1 MSIERQGGR
10 PSERRQFFRIDD
22 SVQMSYRVVQQG
34 DLQEQ
39 VGELGQHVDSSF
51 TVMTRMQAIDRHLS
65 AALHRI
71 ELRDPDVADYLRA
84 LDEKIELLGQSFLA
98 EEAELLE
105 QPAKPISL
113 SAGGISFGTSES
125 MEIGALLEVK
135 LLLLPSFTGII
146 TFGEVV
152 GCDAGETDQDY
163 AFLLRISFSS
173 IRDSDRDALIR
184 HILRL
189 QSRMLRERRESRERA
204 EG

>member
-10 PSERRQFFRIDD
+10 PSERRRFFRIDD

-34 DLQEQ
+34 ELQGQ
-39 VGELGQHVDSSF
+39 MRELGQHVDSSF

-98 EEAELLE
+98 EEHGVAGTAGQAD
-105 QPAKPISL
+105 QPECQEGSPV
-113 SAGGISFGTSES
+113 GTSES

-146 TFGEVV
+146 H
-152 GCDAGETDQDY
+152 
-163 AFLLRISFSS
+163 LW
-173 IRDSDRDALIR
+173 
-184 HILRL
+184 
-189 QSRMLRERRESRERA
+189 
-204 EG
+204 